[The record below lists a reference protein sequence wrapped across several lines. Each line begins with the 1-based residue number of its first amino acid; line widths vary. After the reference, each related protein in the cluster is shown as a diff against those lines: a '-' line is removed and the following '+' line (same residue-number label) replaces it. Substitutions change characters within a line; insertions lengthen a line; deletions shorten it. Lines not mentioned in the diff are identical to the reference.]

1 MINYQYQTPSRSSP
15 NPILATIVGITLGLL
30 VLLIIG
36 WLIWWLAPTQ
46 FTSPI
51 SNLTRFRFFVPELRY
66 PVNNKPK
73 IVYGFLPYWNL
84 SRAELPTTLT
94 HVAYFALSVSPT
106 GSLTQG
112 VDEEGTTAYNRM
124 QSEAFLEALQTKQDR
139 DIASEIVIKQ
149 FASDDLQTFLNSSKA
164 QENFY
169 TQLDSVLLA
178 YPFTGVNLDFEINT
192 GGTAIQDRFT
202 NFVKNL
208 DDHLARRHPNV
219 QLSIDVFASAA
230 EGGNI
235 WNLEDLEPYVD
246 YIIVMAYDF
255 HRRNSPQTGPV
266 APLLGSETWSS
277 NINSHLKDIL
287 IQVPPQKVVL
297 GIPFYGYE
305 WQTTSANATALTY
318 PDTGRTATYERVQ
331 ELLANKDQNGAIEQ
345 WNEESLSPYLTYKE
359 DGKQYVL
366 YFDNS
371 RSISYKMDY
380 INQLG
385 LGGVAI
391 WALGYEGETVEL
403 WEVIGKKLR
412 EE

>member
-15 NPILATIVGITLGLL
+15 NPILATIIGITFGLL
-30 VLLIIG
+30 ALLIAA
-36 WLIWWLAPTQ
+36 WLLWWLAPTQ

-51 SNLTRFRFFVPELRY
+51 SNLTRFHFFVPELRY
-66 PVNNKPK
+66 PVSNKPK

-84 SRAELPTTLT
+84 SRAELPATLT

-112 VDEEGTTAYNRM
+112 VDEEGTNAYNRM
-124 QSEAFLEALQTKQDR
+124 QSEAFLETLQTKQDR

-149 FASDDLQTFLNSSKA
+149 FYSNDLQAFLNSNRA
-164 QENFY
+164 QKNFY

-192 GGTAIQDRFT
+192 GGTAIQDKFT

-208 DDHLARRHPNV
+208 DDHLARRHPSV
-219 QLSIDVFASAA
+219 QLSIDIFASAA

-235 WNLEDLEPYVD
+235 WNLAELEPYTD
-246 YIIVMAYDF
+246 YFIVMAYDF
-255 HRRNSPQTGPV
+255 HRRSSPQTGPV

-287 IQVPPQKVVL
+287 TQVPPNKVVL

-305 WQTTSANATALTY
+305 WQTTSANAAALTY
-318 PDTGRTATYERVQ
+318 PDSGRTATYERVQ
-331 ELLANKDQNGAIEQ
+331 ELLANKDENGLIEH

-359 DGKQYVL
+359 AGKQYVL

-391 WALGYEGETVEL
+391 WALGYEGETKEL